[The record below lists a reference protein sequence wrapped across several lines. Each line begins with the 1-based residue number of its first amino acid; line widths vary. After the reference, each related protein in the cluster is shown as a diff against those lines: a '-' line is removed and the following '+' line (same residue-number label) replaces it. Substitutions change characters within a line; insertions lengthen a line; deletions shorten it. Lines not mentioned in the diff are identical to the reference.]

1 MDAGGSKNMET
12 KTSDNAENKS
22 SAAEKVYQGLA
33 KVANK
38 LNEMLF
44 DDDTSNKDT
53 NNEAEKGE
61 TSNKEEKDTKKE
73 SDVNDSGENSANKT
87 SDLLSKNISELV
99 NKLLDRKS
107 VV

>member
-22 SAAEKVYQGLA
+22 SAVEKVYQGLA

-44 DDDTSNKDT
+44 DDDTSKNDANK
-53 NNEAEKGE
+53 EAEKE
-61 TSNKEEKDTKKE
+61 IIQRRKKRIQ
-73 SDVNDSGENSANKT
+73 K
-87 SDLLSKNISELV
+87 KNLM
-99 NKLLDRKS
+99 
-107 VV
+107 